1 VKAQE
6 RDISLLLLGDSHVV
20 VIRLAT
26 RERLQV
32 ASL

>member
-1 VKAQE
+1 VLE
-6 RDISLLLLGDSHVV
+6 RDISLLLLGDSLVV